1 MARAIYTNDYDY
13 YKHFKSNDLG
23 VKYELEYTKIK
34 DSVLIMKEL
43 PEDNMESSNIYIVAG
58 PNVGKHYLKQYRLM
72 EDVSN
77 CIFLGDAV
85 FESVPVPSNYISSPI
100 NWYLWYHNLYEYQT
114 LQDRTHWWC
123 FLEKKRKEREV
134 LADAF
139 ARKQS
144 IFEHDHYFVY
154 DGNHAQHGLS
164 DYHTITDQSITRAD
178 YEHEP
183 LAPHFDS
190 IVELTIETMDNCFFM
205 TEKVLRPIVFGVPFI
220 ALGCRHYMRRIRAMG
235 FKTFESCIDESYD
248 NHTDLQD
255 RCSHAIDSMQN
266 FLSNPIDYKTLQRTV
281 EHNQTNLKKI
291 QKFSYMD
298 RLTTRIKR
306 VFNTN
311 PKLTF

>member
-43 PEDNMESSNIYIVAG
+43 PEDNMESSNTYIVAG

-114 LQDRTHWWC
+114 LQDR
-123 FLEKKRKEREV
+123 
-134 LADAF
+134 
-139 ARKQS
+139 
-144 IFEHDHYFVY
+144 
-154 DGNHAQHGLS
+154 
-164 DYHTITDQSITRAD
+164 
-178 YEHEP
+178 
-183 LAPHFDS
+183 
-190 IVELTIETMDNCFFM
+190 
-205 TEKVLRPIVFGVPFI
+205 
-220 ALGCRHYMRRIRAMG
+220 
-235 FKTFESCIDESYD
+235 
-248 NHTDLQD
+248 
-255 RCSHAIDSMQN
+255 CSHAIDSMQN